1 RGAARRARAARR
13 GGPTAR
19 AGARRPAGARRRPSP
34 ATRARRTSVALYY
47 DIGKRPDASRV
58 GYRTELDR

>member
-1 RGAARRARAARR
+1 MSARRLHRPTRRA
-13 GGPTAR
+13 
-19 AGARRPAGARRRPSP
+19 PANGARRRPSP